1 MFTMAARRTNDV
13 TACLAALSQGDK
25 SALDRLVPLVYDE
38 LRRQAAGFL
47 RKESPG
53 HSLQPTALV
62 HEVFLKLADQT
73 RVSWKGR
80 SHFFAVGAQAMRR
93 ILVDHARKRKRVKR
107 GGGRQRITLDEALV
121 VSPRRDEDVL
131 ALEDALVQL
140 AKLDSRQAQIVEMRF
155 FGGLT
160 VQEVAEVLGVSKRT
174 VEAEWTMIR
183 AWLRRELT
191 EGESA

>member
-1 MFTMAARRTNDV
+1 MAARPKTDV
-13 TACLAALSQGDK
+13 TECLAALSGGDK
-25 SALDRLVPLVYDE
+25 AAMERLVPMVYDE
-38 LRRQAAGFL
+38 LRRQAASFL
-47 RKESPG
+47 RKEAPG

-62 HEVFLKLADQT
+62 HEVFLKLADQN

-93 ILVDHARKRKRVKR
+93 ILVDHARRKKRAKR
-107 GGGRQRITLDEALV
+107 GGGRQRISLDEGLV

-131 ALEDALVQL
+131 ALNDALEKL
-140 AKLDSRQAQIVEMRF
+140 ADLDPRQAQIVEMRF

-183 AWLRRELT
+183 AWLRRELS
-191 EGESA
+191 EDASA

>member
-1 MFTMAARRTNDV
+1 MASHPRTEV
-13 TACLAALSQGDK
+13 TECLAALSAGDK
-25 SALDRLVPLVYDE
+25 SALERLVPMVYDE
-38 LRRQAAGFL
+38 LRQQAASYL
-47 RKESPG
+47 RKEGPG

-93 ILVDHARKRKRVKR
+93 ILVDHARKKKRTKR
-107 GGGRQRITLDEALV
+107 GGGRQRITFEEGLV
-121 VSPRRDEDVL
+121 VSPRRGEDVL
-131 ALEDALVQL
+131 ALDDALVKL
-140 AKLDSRQAQIVEMRF
+140 AALDPRQAQIVEMRF

-191 EGESA
+191 EDELA

>member
-1 MFTMAARRTNDV
+1 MASHPRTEV
-13 TACLAALSQGDK
+13 TECLVALSEGDK
-25 SALDRLVPLVYDE
+25 SALDRLVPMVYDE
-38 LRRQAAGFL
+38 LRQQAASYL
-47 RKESPG
+47 RREAPG

-93 ILVDHARKRKRVKR
+93 ILVDHARKKKRTKR
-107 GGGRQRITLDEALV
+107 GGDRQRITFEEGLV

-131 ALEDALVQL
+131 ALDDALVKL
-140 AKLDSRQAQIVEMRF
+140 AELDPRQAQIVEMRF
-155 FGGLT
+155 LGGLT

-191 EGESA
+191 EDELA